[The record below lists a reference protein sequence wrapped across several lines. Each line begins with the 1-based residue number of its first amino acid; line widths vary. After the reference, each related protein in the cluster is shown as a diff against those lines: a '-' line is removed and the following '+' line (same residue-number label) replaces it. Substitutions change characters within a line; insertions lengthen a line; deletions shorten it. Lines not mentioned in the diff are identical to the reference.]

1 MAKNAFK
8 DKKVSQTQLTPR
20 PRYYDRDGATEF
32 SGLDDE
38 VRSNDAA
45 VTISV
50 EQRREAVRTALAMSY
65 EITDWEVFFREIM
78 SMDGLIHRLFP
89 TQTERRQFE
98 TTAEYVEIQHIM
110 AEMRGRRKRRQQ
122 QREKTRMITVRLPES
137 LHASLQQEADEM
149 STSMNKLCISK
160 LLQII
165 DEQLVK

>member
-1 MAKNAFK
+1 MAKNVFK

-32 SGLDDE
+32 SGLDDA
-38 VRSNDAA
+38 VRANDAA

-50 EQRREAVRTALAMSY
+50 EQRREAVRTALAMSH

>member
-1 MAKNAFK
+1 MVNNAFK
-8 DKKVSQTQLTPR
+8 DKQVSQTQLTPR
-20 PRYYDRDGATEF
+20 PRYYNRDGVTEF
-32 SGLDDE
+32 HGSRDE
-38 VRSNDAA
+38 ERSSAQA
-45 VTISV
+45 ESISI
-50 EQRREAVRTALAMSY
+50 EQRREAVRVALEMSH

-78 SMDGLIHRLFP
+78 SLDGLIHRLFP
-89 TQTERRQFE
+89 SQTERRQFE

-122 QREKTRMITVRLPES
+122 QREKTKMITVRLPES

-165 DEQLVK
+165 DKQLVK